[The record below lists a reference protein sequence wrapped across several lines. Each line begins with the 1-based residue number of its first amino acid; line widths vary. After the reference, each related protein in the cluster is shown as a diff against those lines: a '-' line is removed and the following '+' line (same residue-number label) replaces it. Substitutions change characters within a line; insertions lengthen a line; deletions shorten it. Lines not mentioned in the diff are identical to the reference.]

1 MSFDQ
6 VQDTFNPQP
15 ERERLLVC
23 ALLLDESQSLVQ
35 CTMNKSDYRRIF
47 VGSDHEAAAPESRL
61 WSKLPEE
68 AAAMGTWLKRQLYST
83 LKQSLKAL
91 FGSKLMANRK
101 EADDK
106 DTHLLD
112 GYR

>member
-68 AAAMGTWLKRQLYST
+68 AAAMGTWLKLYST

-91 FGSKLMANRK
+91 FGSKLRANRK